1 MKKKMSK
8 KIGIVSQVNV
18 SHLANIIKSHHHS
31 HSRRMSRCNVST
43 FIFLILIPLLTS
55 VLFCTVSG
63 DQRFALEP
71 QDRTA
76 IVGETIIMACRV
88 VNKKGNLQWSRDG
101 FGLGTDRELK
111 GYPRYTMTGND
122 DEGDY
127 SLQIRNVNLEDDA
140 PFQCQVGAS
149 EGFRAIMS
157 RSAQLTVFVP
167 PEPPKIV
174 NGDFVSTVV
183 GNEVELTCESDGGKP
198 AAEVSLHSS
207 FLVLF
212 LFDHLTLYRI
222 STRYFFFYSLL
233 FLLLLSLETVGL
245 NLVSLK

>member
-1 MKKKMSK
+1 MMKKMSK

-18 SHLANIIKSHHHS
+18 SHLANIIKSHRHN
-31 HSRRMSRCNVST
+31 HSRSNVSA
-43 FIFLILIPLLTS
+43 FVFFIPLLTS
-55 VLFCTVSG
+55 ILFCTVSG

-174 NGDFVSTVV
+174 NGDFVSTVL

-198 AAEVSLHSS
+198 AAEVSLLLRSLRPSHSA
-207 FLVLF
+207 LNL
-212 LFDHLTLYRI
+212 
-222 STRYFFFYSLL
+222 YSLL
-233 FLLLLSLETVGL
+233 SLLETVRL